1 MTPRQ
6 RKMRTVHAA
15 AREIGLDADDRR
27 ALQIVAT
34 GKASSADMSEAELDD
49 VLAALKARG
58 WTPKGRKAPA
68 PRGDLRFIHVL
79 WRLLFDA
86 GAVDKGGAE
95 GLNAFV
101 RARFGEAWGSVP
113 ADIDMMRDGRQIA
126 DVIEALKAMCARHG
140 IAVRDRAR

>member
-15 AREIGLDADDRR
+15 AREIGLDAEDRR

-34 GKASSADMSEAELDD
+34 GKASSADMSEQELDD

-68 PRGDLRFIHVL
+68 PRGDLRFVHVL
-79 WRLLFDA
+79 WRLLFEA
-86 GAVDKGGAE
+86 GKVERGGAE

-101 RARFGEAWGSVP
+101 RARFSAAWGSVP

-140 IAVRDRAR
+140 IPVGDRTR